1 MDIVAS
7 VSKSF
12 AAALAK
18 LDLDQ
23 NQNNVEDEE
32 EHHTSELLTCEHC
45 PVVWYNRLCTAID
58 GLGDKRTFNTIV
70 RHTETLSD
78 DDQDNIMEKF
88 YGADKVHEYTQKEKN
103 EFLLALLEAHCQLKQ
118 IRHIHDSAENRS
130 EFLNQHLGGSTIFTK
145 ARRSLTNSFDNLLKR
160 RSSKDITD
168 GNNNLS
174 QGSEPE
180 DQKYKPTR
188 SVSLNDAEPK
198 PKRLNSAN
206 MDMCVFNFLLLKNHS
221 FYL

>member
-1 MDIVAS
+1 MSI
-7 VSKSF
+7 
-12 AAALAK
+12 
-18 LDLDQ
+18 
-23 NQNNVEDEE
+23 
-32 EHHTSELLTCEHC
+32 CR
-45 PVVWYNRLCTAID
+45 YNRLCAAID
-58 GLGDKRTFNTIV
+58 GLSDKKTFNTIV

-88 YGADKVHEYTQKEKN
+88 YGAETVHEYSQKEKN

-145 ARRSLTNSFDNLLKR
+145 ARRSLTNSFENLLKR

-168 GNNNLS
+168 GSNNNN
-174 QGSEPE
+174 QTQTNEPE
-180 DQKYKPTR
+180 DQKYKPIR

-198 PKRLNSAN
+198 SKRLNSSAN
-206 MDMCVFNFLLLKNHS
+206 MDM
-221 FYL
+221 